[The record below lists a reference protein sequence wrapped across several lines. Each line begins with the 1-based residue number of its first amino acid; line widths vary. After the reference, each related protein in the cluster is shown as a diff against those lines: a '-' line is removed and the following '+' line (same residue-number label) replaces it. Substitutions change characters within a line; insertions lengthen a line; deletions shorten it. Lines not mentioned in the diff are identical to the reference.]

1 MIIDSNDLRY
11 WLSEVKNHIWGTIA
25 HGDVLPEYMADYK
38 GQLTMIDYTLKWIEQ
53 KEAENDN

>member
-1 MIIDSNDLRY
+1 MALLLRCFFH
-11 WLSEVKNHIWGTIA
+11 VVFRKQWGTIA